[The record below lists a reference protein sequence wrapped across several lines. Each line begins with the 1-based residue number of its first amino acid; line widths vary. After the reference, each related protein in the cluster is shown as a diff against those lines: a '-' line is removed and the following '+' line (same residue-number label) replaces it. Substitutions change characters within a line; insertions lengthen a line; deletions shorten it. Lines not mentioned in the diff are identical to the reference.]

1 MLSSTKWCEKL
12 SSYVILLRFWE
23 LLTFF
28 GWSWSW
34 RTWGRNGNNLKNIV
48 IVLLEKNTS
57 HCCFDSVIIKYKIQK
72 AFWLQ
77 IKIQKL

>member
-1 MLSSTKWCEKL
+1 MVRE
-12 SSYVILLRFWE
+12 IE
-23 LLTFF
+23 LLCDFIAFLGTSYLFW
-28 GWSWSW
+28 GSW
-34 RTWGRNGNNLKNIV
+34 RTWGRNGNLKNIV

-77 IKIQKL
+77 IKIQNM